1 LLSVRV
7 SSTVPS
13 LSPNS
18 CDLTGFDRRHI
29 GASNYDVI

>member
-18 CDLTGFDRRHI
+18 CDLTGFHRRHI